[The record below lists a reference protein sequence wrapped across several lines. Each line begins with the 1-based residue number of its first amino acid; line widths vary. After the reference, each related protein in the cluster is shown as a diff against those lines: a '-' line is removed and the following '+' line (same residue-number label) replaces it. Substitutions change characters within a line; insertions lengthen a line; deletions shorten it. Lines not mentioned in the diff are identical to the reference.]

1 MRIVCAAV
9 LVCLSVP
16 VYAQSQSF
24 TLFPPC
30 EPFECGDAQII
41 SESTRPSGLLSWE
54 EQSVRMEI
62 AAEALLRDSQEH
74 VAVAV
79 LAGAPAFD
87 ANGLFDL
94 PNGPGGGFGV
104 AIGTFDPRAHP
115 ACPNDPSNTS
125 IEIAIERF
133 GWANPYASSLP
144 VCQAIPISVLDRSPV
159 LELRLSAR
167 CYPAGSCSVNASL
180 HDPATGA
187 LLTRLTASGLSLANP
202 SAIRQIWAGTTNI
215 QFDDPK
221 RGARIRVSSEH
232 YHAER

>member
-1 MRIVCAAV
+1 MRFICAAT
-9 LVCLSVP
+9 LVFLAMSAH
-16 VYAQSQSF
+16 AQNPSF

-30 EPFECGDAQII
+30 EPFECGDAQTI
-41 SESTRPSGLLSWE
+41 SESTRPGGLLSWE
-54 EQSVRMEI
+54 EQSVRVEI

-79 LAGAPAFD
+79 LAGAPAFA
-87 ANGLFDL
+87 ANGRFDL

-115 ACPNDPSNTS
+115 ACPNDPSDTA
-125 IEIAIERF
+125 IEFAIERF

-144 VCQAIPISVLDRSPV
+144 VCQAIPIAVLDRSPV

-187 LLTRLTASGLSLANP
+187 LLTRLNATGLSLANP
-202 SAIRQIWAGTTNI
+202 SSIRQIWAGTTNI

-221 RGARIRVSSEH
+221 RGARIRVLGEH